1 MSRPG
6 SAQYDM
12 QIKVRNTFC
21 FVPLPEFFPGGKF
34 AVGRPAHWLCVAVAR
49 IPPGAYRPIRAVCD
63 GSFEFALVLAV
74 PVPAGAERSDLS
86 AGANGVTITKKKGKV
101 NPLYPPKS
109 TWMGSLAY
117 NSAV

>member
-1 MSRPG
+1 M
-6 SAQYDM
+6 
-12 QIKVRNTFC
+12 FC
-21 FVPLPEFFPGGKF
+21 AATGIFFSGGKF
-34 AVGRPAHWLCVAVAR
+34 AVGRSAHWLCVAVAR
-49 IPPGAYRPIRAVCD
+49 IPPVAYLAICAVCG

-74 PVPAGAERSDLS
+74 PVPGGAELSDLS
-86 AGANGVTITKKKGKV
+86 AGANGVTITKEGEL